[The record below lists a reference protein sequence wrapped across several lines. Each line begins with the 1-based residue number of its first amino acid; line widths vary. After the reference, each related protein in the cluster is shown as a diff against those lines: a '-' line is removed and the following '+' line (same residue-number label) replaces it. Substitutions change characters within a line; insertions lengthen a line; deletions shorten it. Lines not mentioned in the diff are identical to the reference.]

1 MKKFLV
7 VFFVVITANIG
18 FSAKSID
25 LPKHYKFPKN
35 YFEGKHYD
43 SVKDFFLIATEK
55 IRDSRFEKT
64 VILMLEHDKNGAL
77 GIVINKPLG
86 KITLG
91 SLISKIDDP
100 SINKKKLYDIEIPIF
115 WGGPVDND
123 KILVLHSNDYKNEST
138 KNYKYISISND
149 YESLISLAEENG
161 PNKSLVVVGISAWT
175 VGQLDGEIE
184 RGHWNLSEIKED
196 LIFEENNMIKFIKAT
211 NNSFLRLWKNIL
223 NI

>member
-1 MKKFLV
+1 MKNFLV
-7 VFFVVITANIG
+7 VFFVVIIANIT

-64 VILMLEHDKNGAL
+64 VILMLEHDKKGAL

-86 KITLG
+86 TITLG

-115 WGGPVDND
+115 WGGPVDEN
-123 KILVLHSNDYKNEST
+123 KILILHSNDYKNETT
-138 KNYKYISISND
+138 KKYNNLFTSSDLTTLVKIAEKKGPKKKFSSIRACSME
-149 YESLISLAEENG
+149 YW
-161 PNKSLVVVGISAWT
+161 PT
-175 VGQLDGEIE
+175 
-184 RGHWNLSEIKED
+184 
-196 LIFEENNMIKFIKAT
+196 
-211 NNSFLRLWKNIL
+211 
-223 NI
+223 